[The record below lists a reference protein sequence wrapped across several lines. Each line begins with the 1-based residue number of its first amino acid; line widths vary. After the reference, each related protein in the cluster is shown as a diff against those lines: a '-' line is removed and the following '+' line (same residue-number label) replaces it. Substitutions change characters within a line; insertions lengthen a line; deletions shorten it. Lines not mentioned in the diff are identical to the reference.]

1 MNIMSCALIS
11 MPTTIVVH
19 THINQIIKFTLNRTS
34 SQNQRV
40 LESQIINN
48 VLESHNF
55 DLYPTH
61 EIS

>member
-1 MNIMSCALIS
+1 MKIMSGVLIS

-19 THINQIIKFTLNRTS
+19 THINQITKFTLNGTS
-34 SQNQRV
+34 FQNQRV
-40 LESQIINN
+40 LEFQITNN
-48 VLESHNF
+48 VLESHTF